1 MPRICRFRI
10 AAIDELYRQLR
21 YAPRAA
27 RLRQME
33 SAERLAD
40 EIDPG
45 QIYPQDFVMFRVTGY
60 RPEQA
65 LPVPGLV
72 GAALVGDLAA
82 FIQRLSC
89 SLGLESDAQQR
100 GVVPLADVARRLG
113 VSAKTIARYRKRGLV
128 CHYLVFPDGAMRLAC
143 FEDALQRFID
153 RHRGRVERAAGF
165 SRVGGGDLRSM
176 ITAARDARR
185 QRGLSLGAASRE
197 LALRYGRSP
206 GTLRAILKRHDRES
220 REPIFAARG
229 SLSAREARLIDRASR
244 MGVSPAVLARRL
256 DRAAPT
262 IHRAINVG
270 RRRRLVAMELRWMP
284 PAEIAGLAGLAG
296 ISTGLV
302 PFETDIDAVELVERT
317 RGPLYAGT
325 AEAEPVLLAGYN
337 LLKRRAAGLVSGLP
351 EYPTTRAL
359 DAIETRLRWAALLKR
374 RLVGLGLPSAVAA
387 IEQYIGRPLDR
398 QPADAIL
405 ALVSRAIEVVS
416 NSIESI
422 NPGGGQRLSHLC
434 GYAMSRALA
443 AGDAPPPAGRAAT
456 KHRPGSVMLSRPFE
470 RICPWQTV
478 LGLRPELGERVGSLD
493 GFRRQLVRDRYGLGG
508 NRPRLLVELAART
521 GRTATAIARHLAAAE
536 TRLRELRKVAR
547 SIRRRRTTG
556 GRRRPWRGA

>member
-40 EIDPG
+40 EILPG

-165 SRVGGGDLRSM
+165 SRVGDGDLRSM

-185 QRGLSLGAASRE
+185 QRGLSLGATSRE

-206 GTLRAILKRHDRES
+206 ETLRAILKRHDRES
-220 REPIFAARG
+220 REPIFGARG

-244 MGVSPAVLARRL
+244 MGVSPAGLARRL

-270 RRRRLVAMELRWMP
+270 RRRRLAAMEIRWVP
-284 PAEIAGLAGLAG
+284 LGEIADLADL
-296 ISTGLV
+296 SHGLV
-302 PFETDIDAVELVERT
+302 PFETEIDAVQLVEGT
-317 RGPLYAGT
+317 RRPRYAGT
-325 AEAEPVLLAGYN
+325 DEAEPVLLAGYN

-405 ALVSRAIEVVS
+405 AMVSRAIEVVS

-422 NPGGGQRLSHLC
+422 NPGGGRRLSHVC

-443 AGDAPPPAGRAAT
+443 AGEAPPPAGRAAT
-456 KHRPGSVMLSRPFE
+456 KHRPGSVLLSRPFDG
-470 RICPWQTV
+470 ICPWQTV
-478 LGLRPELGERVGSLD
+478 LGLRPELGECAGSLD

-536 TRLRELRKVAR
+536 TRLRELH
-547 SIRRRRTTG
+547 RRD
-556 GRRRPWRGA
+556 